1 MDKLE
6 TGQILVLSLVVAA
19 PFLGVA
25 LENSGKRLG
34 RTHYIGWFVV
44 AVIANALSNMAGKQG
59 LGPVV
64 SMALFLAGLFV
75 YFLLAQKS
83 VQRARDAGI
92 PKSWCFVVAVPVI
105 GLLMILFLMIK
116 PPVSIQATINTEDAE
131 GA

>member
-1 MDKLE
+1 MDSLK

-19 PFLGVA
+19 PFLGIA
-25 LENSGKRLG
+25 LENSSKRLN

-64 SMALFLAGLFV
+64 SVALFLAGLFV

-92 PKSWCFVVAVPVI
+92 PKSWCFLVAVPVV
-105 GLLMILFLMIK
+105 GLLMVLLLMIK
-116 PPVSIQATINTEDAE
+116 PQVSIQAPISTEDC
-131 GA
+131 

>member
-1 MDKLE
+1 MGGLE

-44 AVIANALSNMAGKQG
+44 AVIANVLSNMAGKQG

-64 SMALFLAGLFV
+64 SMALFLAGLFLF
-75 YFLLAQKS
+75 FLLAQKS
-83 VQRARDAGI
+83 VQRGRDAGI

-105 GLLMILFLMIK
+105 GILMVLFLMIK
-116 PPVSIQATINTEDAE
+116 PPVRDQAPIITEE
-131 GA
+131 S

>member
-1 MDKLE
+1 MDSLE

-59 LGPVV
+59 LGA
-64 SMALFLAGLFV
+64 SGLDGIV
-75 YFLLAQKS
+75 LWRACLCTSCWRRKVCSVLVTQASRNPGASSLLCQS
-83 VQRARDAGI
+83 SG
-92 PKSWCFVVAVPVI
+92 F
-105 GLLMILFLMIK
+105 
-116 PPVSIQATINTEDAE
+116 
-131 GA
+131 

>member
-1 MDKLE
+1 MDSLE

-19 PFLGVA
+19 PFFGVA

-44 AVIANALSNMAGKQG
+44 AVIANVLSNMAGKQG

-64 SMALFLAGLFV
+64 SMALFLA
-75 YFLLAQKS
+75 AQKS
-83 VQRARDAGI
+83 VQRGRDAGI

-105 GLLMILFLMIK
+105 GILMVLFLMIK
-116 PPVSIQATINTEDAE
+116 PPVRDQAPIISEET
-131 GA
+131 